1 VKPGKESGVSET
13 GFLKKGVEKN
23 QDPSIFLATYWNL
36 LQKFGDLN
44 FVNV

>member
-23 QDPSIFLATYWNL
+23 QDRSFYILGYL
-36 LQKFGDLN
+36 LELIAEIWRFE
-44 FVNV
+44 FC